1 MRNQHT
7 PKMRVIKG
15 DEYLEF
21 RQTLTTLW
29 QAQAMAEIITSADA
43 EKLDS
48 LVIQTAVRGIGE
60 FLLKSVMT
68 LEELGVDDA

>member
-1 MRNQHT
+1 MRNQP

-43 EKLDS
+43 EKLNS